1 MIAMTT
7 TWPDLIVFIA
17 AAAMAVIGALGII
30 TYRNPVHSALSL
42 ILTLLGVA
50 IAFLEQEAHFLAA
63 VQIIVYCGAIVV
75 LFLFVIMFLGVDNKE
90 DISVEPLVAQRPMAY
105 ASVVVTMVGILAM
118 LSLGGWS
125 TGAQVATGASPGG
138 AENVQAVGSAVF
150 TTYLFAFEATAALLI
165 IAVVG
170 AVLLAR
176 RDRTGES
183 ISEGA
188 DA

>member
-7 TWPDLIVFIA
+7 TWPDLIVFMA

-90 DISVEPLVAQRPMAY
+90 DISV
-105 ASVVVTMVGILAM
+105 
-118 LSLGGWS
+118 
-125 TGAQVATGASPGG
+125 
-138 AENVQAVGSAVF
+138 
-150 TTYLFAFEATAALLI
+150 
-165 IAVVG
+165 
-170 AVLLAR
+170 
-176 RDRTGES
+176 
-183 ISEGA
+183 
-188 DA
+188 

>member
-1 MIAMTT
+1 MIAMAT

-17 AAAMAVIGALGII
+17 AAAMAVVGAIGII
-30 TYRNPVHSALSL
+30 SYRNPVHSALSL

-50 IAFLEQEAHFLAA
+50 IAFLEQQAHFLAA

-75 LFLFVIMFLGVDNKE
+75 LFLFVIMFLGVDNQE
-90 DISVEPLVAQRPMAY
+90 DITIEPLIGQRPLAY
-105 ASVVVTMVGILAM
+105 GSVVVTMVGILAM
-118 LSLGGWS
+118 LSRGGWS
-125 TGAQVATGASPGG
+125 TGAQAATGASPDG
-138 AENVQAVGSAVF
+138 AQNVVAVGSAVF

-176 RDRTGES
+176 RDRSGETLT
-183 ISEGA
+183 EGV